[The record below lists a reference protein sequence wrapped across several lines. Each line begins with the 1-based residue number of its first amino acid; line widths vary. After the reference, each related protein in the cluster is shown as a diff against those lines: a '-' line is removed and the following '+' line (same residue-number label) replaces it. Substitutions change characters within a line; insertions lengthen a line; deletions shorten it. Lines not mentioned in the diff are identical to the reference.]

1 MIVLGLSQLEV
12 STFSL
17 DSWAKGEGKVKGLIS
32 SR

>member
-12 STFSL
+12 TFSL